1 MIAVSLE
8 MSDEPQIWILIM
20 IGKSW
25 EGLTNRESV
34 YHLLTLLFNIVI
46 DSFDKAEASY
56 LTVKFSHQV
65 GE

>member
-1 MIAVSLE
+1 MI
-8 MSDEPQIWILIM
+8 QIWILIM

-46 DSFDKAEASY
+46 VSFDKPEASY